1 MTHSDSI
8 VPADAED
15 SAPLGHSDVMA
26 RLNLC
31 FAAVI
36 ALVHIAALAVYGR
49 AFPIELIA
57 YELYLWGALVAVSQ
71 IWIRRRHG
79 WSMWKMRHDER
90 EQSLA
95 GDASKVV
102 VLTAFATSFLMV
114 DLAMF
119 AVHRPLLLPANIV
132 AWAAWLMMHINIAS
146 FSIARI
152 LAARYR

>member
-1 MTHSDSI
+1 MTHSENI
-8 VPADAED
+8 VPAAAED
-15 SAPLGHSDVMA
+15 SAPLGHFDVMA

-31 FAAVI
+31 FAAVV

-49 AFPIELIA
+49 TFPIELIA

-102 VLTAFATSFLMV
+102 VLSTLATSFLMV
-114 DLAMF
+114 ALAMF
-119 AVHRPLLLPANIV
+119 AARRPSVMPVNIV
-132 AWAAWLMMHINIAS
+132 AWAAWLMMHVNIAS
-146 FSIARI
+146 FSVARI
-152 LAARYR
+152 LAGRRR